1 MKRSTN
7 IIKFLPS
14 LLFSLLLIGLWE
26 FAGRQ
31 EWLPKFIIP
40 LPSEIVQALG
50 SDLPNLMHH
59 AKYTFLQAFLG
70 LVIGTLLGIILAVFM
85 DRLPWVKQ
93 TLYPLL
99 IVLQTIPTIALAPV
113 LLLWLGYDML
123 PKIVLIVIYA
133 FFPVVINLLT
143 GFSQVDRDALRLVRL
158 MGATYWQELQH
169 VKIPASLPYLFSA
182 LRLNVSYAFISSVVA
197 EFLGGFKGLGVYMTQ
212 SKSVFAYDK
221 MFAVILVITTISLMS
236 MAGLRWLERLV
247 LKW

>member
-50 SDLPNLMHH
+50 SDLPNLMNH
-59 AKYTFLQAFLG
+59 AKYTLLQAFLG